1 MDGLSVPIE
10 EIGQSVLVLLF
21 GFKGTSADGARKGP
35 SHSPGRLTHL
45 SRGKALFNRVVNVGV
60 VCHVGF
66 KLDELPE
73 GDGRQ
78 LSQQKGDRGRSG
90 ACDERSRER
99 LQE

>member
-10 EIGQSVLVLLF
+10 EIGQSLLVLLF
-21 GFKGTSADGARKGP
+21 GFKGTSADGAREGP
-35 SHSPGRLTHL
+35 GHSPGCLARL
-45 SRGKALFNRVVNVGV
+45 SRGKALFNHVVNVGV

-66 KLDELPE
+66 RLDELPE
-73 GDGRQ
+73 DDGRQ
-78 LSQQKGDRGRSG
+78 LSRQKGDRGRFG